1 MLDNASAL
9 FSLSYFLIFP
19 QLRTAAENVCSVQG
33 TAYHKL
39 GVSRK
44 LSVVCYIIFKKVK
57 FHPGH
62 PSVI

>member
-9 FSLSYFLIFP
+9 FSLIYFLIFP

-44 LSVVCYIIFKKVK
+44 FIILYLPLSVILYLKK
-57 FHPGH
+57 
-62 PSVI
+62 